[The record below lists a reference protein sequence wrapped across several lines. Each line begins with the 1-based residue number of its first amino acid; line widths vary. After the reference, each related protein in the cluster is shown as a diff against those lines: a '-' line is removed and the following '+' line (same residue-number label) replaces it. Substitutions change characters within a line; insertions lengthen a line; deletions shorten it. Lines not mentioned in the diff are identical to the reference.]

1 MAVRKPNT
9 FCDGVARRDMLRIGA
24 AGLFGMGLNLPE
36 LIARQTHAA
45 TSLGKQTVK
54 DDLSLI
60 IVFLRG
66 GLSTIDTFDMKP
78 NAPADVRGEFNPV
91 STNIPGTQICSLLPR
106 VGKVMDKFSLIRS
119 FTHENSGHGPADH
132 YMLTGYLPGP
142 GFKGSDTPNNQRP
155 SHGSIVAHKLGS
167 RGSLPPY
174 VCLPTQH
181 PSSGSSYLGAN
192 AAPFVINADP
202 SAADFSVPD
211 LAPPMTVPSDRLSAR
226 RELLSHVDRYHRAAE
241 VEANKSVR
249 TLSVFRQKALD
260 LMTSPET
267 KAAFDI
273 QTESTKMREQYGMH
287 TLGQSCL
294 MARRLVEA
302 GVRCVTVE
310 HQNWDTHDQN
320 FLTLKNTLLP
330 QLDSSMSTLYAD
342 LEERGLLEKTMVVV
356 TGEFGRTPRINPNA
370 GRDHWGP
377 NFTVMLGG
385 GGMQGGRVIG
395 SSDDWAQKPADNP
408 YGPEDLAATMYQL
421 LGINPREE
429 FHTPEG
435 RPVSIVGKNGRV
447 IKELL

>member
-1 MAVRKPNT
+1 MQRNPK
-9 FCDGVARRDMLRIGA
+9 FCDGVARRDVLRLGA
-24 AGLFGMGLNLPE
+24 AGLFGLGLNLPQ
-36 LIARQTHAA
+36 LLAGQALAAKASSGAIAKR
-45 TSLGKQTVK
+45 

-78 NAPADVRGEFNPV
+78 NAPSDVRGTFDPV
-91 STNIPGTQICSLLPR
+91 STNIPGTQICDQLPR
-106 VGKVMDKFSLIRS
+106 VGQIMDKFSIIRS
-119 FTHENSGHGPADH
+119 FTHSDSGHGPADH

-142 GFKGSDTPNNQRP
+142 GFNAGMSPNNQRP
-155 SHGSIVAHKLGS
+155 SHGSIVAHKLGA
-167 RGSLPPY
+167 RGPLPPY
-174 VCLPTQH
+174 VCLPTMH
-181 PSSGSSYLGAN
+181 PSCGSSYLGAN
-192 AAPFVINADP
+192 AAPFVIDADP

-211 LAPPMTVPSDRLSAR
+211 LAPPLTVAANRLNAR
-226 RELLSHVDRYHRAAE
+226 KEMLAQIDRYQRSAE
-241 VEANKSVR
+241 VNANRHVR
-249 TLSVFRQKALD
+249 TMNVFREKALD
-260 LMTSPET
+260 LMTSSET

-273 QTESTKMREQYGMH
+273 QTEPEKMREQYGRH

-320 FLTLKNTLLP
+320 FRTLKDSLLP
-330 QLDSSMSTLYAD
+330 QLDTSMSALYTD
-342 LEERGLLEKTMVVV
+342 LEQRGLLERTLVVV

-377 NFTVMLGG
+377 CFTVALGG
-385 GGMQGGRVIG
+385 GGLQGGRVIG
-395 SSDDWAQKPADNP
+395 SSDAWAQAPADNP

-421 LGINPREE
+421 LGIDPREE

-435 RPVSIVGKNGRV
+435 RPVSIVGKNGRI